1 MTIDAGD
8 EVIAFVM
15 PDHIT
20 DSDDEP
26 PTEIERNG
34 DAENDAHMQADL
46 DDAKLRNHKRLNRA
60 LLGIGATLDKRKWW
74 EDEGVPGLAKRQ
86 V

>member
-1 MTIDAGD
+1 MIEAGD
-8 EVIAFVM
+8 LMEC
-15 PDHIT
+15 HIS
-20 DSDDEP
+20 DMDDEP
-26 PTEIERNG
+26 PEIVEIDEDEAYETER
-34 DAENDAHMQADL
+34 QQRL